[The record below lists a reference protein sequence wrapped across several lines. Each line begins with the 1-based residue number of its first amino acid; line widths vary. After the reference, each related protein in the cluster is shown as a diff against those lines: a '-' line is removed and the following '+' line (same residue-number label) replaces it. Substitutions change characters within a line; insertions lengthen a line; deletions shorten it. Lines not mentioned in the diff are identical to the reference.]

1 MEEQKLLEKI
11 RNAIDTSPDLKI
23 IRKAKKFME
32 LSPSDRRITQKGFG
46 VQFFR
51 SFCLKIRYM
60 YYTINSKNT
69 HNVYFLS
76 YKVMGVWTC
85 KKLKISRKELI
96 RAGIPESYF
105 IDYTDRDQRDV
116 VQLEHELESD
126 NLQYRM

>member
-1 MEEQKLLEKI
+1 
-11 RNAIDTSPDLKI
+11 
-23 IRKAKKFME
+23 
-32 LSPSDRRITQKGFG
+32 
-46 VQFFR
+46 
-51 SFCLKIRYM
+51 M